1 MSVMGAWAP
10 EDDISCSESSLW
22 AAALEDWA
30 PSSERKTQGTRG
42 VQKGIG
48 GDQLGLHQFQE
59 LLAMPGSVLQGDTE
73 PRLAGWWGQ
82 DRCVDQMVP
91 NCSPGVGEA
100 RVQGRM
106 WRRPQAGEGRIRRR
120 PAPSP

>member
-1 MSVMGAWAP
+1 MSSAIAGN
-10 EDDISCSESSLW
+10 SSVT
-22 AAALEDWA
+22 LEKF
-30 PSSERKTQGTRG
+30 SFVT
-42 VQKGIG
+42 QKGIG

-91 NCSPGVGEA
+91 NCSPGAGEA